1 VVPIMVPGMIIT
13 THKILMTT
21 DLDQEEVDFK
31 EVHHEIQ
38 HSLMVHMVHL
48 MVLLMVLLMA
58 LLMALLM
65 VLLMALLMAIP
76 MDHHESQHFMM
87 VHMVLHM
94 VHPMVLRMVHPTV
107 IMVTTEVQT
116 MVHGEMAHEDRIMEI
131 MDMETEGETFKETSE
146 VEEVVVGD
154 LNRTEKKIHEEET
167 KIQSKHLR
175 HSKPVICI
183 GLLMCLYFPR
193 AVMLT

>member
-1 VVPIMVPGMIIT
+1 MVPGMIIT

-21 DLDQEEVDFK
+21 DLDEEEVDFK

-48 MVLLMVLLMA
+48 MVLLMVLIT
-58 LLMALLM
+58 ALLM
-65 VLLMALLMAIP
+65 VLLMALLMALP
-76 MDHHESQHFMM
+76 TDHHEIQHFMM

-94 VHPMVLRMVHPTV
+94 VHPMVLHMVHRTV
-107 IMVTTEVQT
+107 IMVTSEVQT

-131 MDMETEGETFKETSE
+131 MGMETEVVTSKETSE
-146 VEEVVVGD
+146 VEEVVVVD
-154 LNRTEKKIHEEET
+154 LNRTEKKIPEEET

-175 HSKPVICI
+175 HSNPVICS
-183 GLLMCLYFPR
+183 GLLCAYIFQEL
-193 AVMLT
+193 